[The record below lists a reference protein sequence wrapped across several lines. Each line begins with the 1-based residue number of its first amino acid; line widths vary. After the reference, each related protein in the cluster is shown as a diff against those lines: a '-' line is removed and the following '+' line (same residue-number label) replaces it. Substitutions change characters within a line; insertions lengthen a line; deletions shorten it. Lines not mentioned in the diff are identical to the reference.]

1 MQEGIQISS
10 LTVSHQPGL
19 CKKRRCRG
27 TRDLCFWIPRAVTFK
42 GKEVNKLV
50 WRRGFGFLDPRAQV
64 SSGPEL
70 KGPAQTPSERGRPS
84 RKSRR
89 KRKFVHLPSPGQ
101 LFLAQ
106 RPLQQQPPP
115 EDWPLPLRSTRS
127 PPRAGCSSQ
136 TSGVCSGGTCGAC
149 GGSGSSPQTQSC
161 SSPRSWGRSR
171 RRLGGTSGDTV
182 GDISGW
188 DTWEGAGIAVGSADR
203 TSWWVCSGAE
213 GVREQA
219 RPAHRDLLY
228 GLLPSCLSLTF

>member
-50 WRRGFGFLDPRAQV
+50 WRRGFGFLDSRAQV

-70 KGPAQTPSERGRPS
+70 KGPAQTPSKRGRPS

-89 KRKFVHLPSPGQ
+89 KRKCLSTCHPQVSSSWLSVHFSSSHL
-101 LFLAQ
+101 Q
-106 RPLQQQPPP
+106 RT
-115 EDWPLPLRSTRS
+115 DRFPLRSTRS

-161 SSPRSWGRSR
+161 SSPRSWGHSR
-171 RRLGGTSGDTV
+171 RRLGGTSGDTL

-203 TSWWVCSGAE
+203 TSWWACSGAE
-213 GVREQA
+213 GESDS
-219 RPAHRDLLY
+219 RPDQHTETSFMDFCHLVFL
-228 GLLPSCLSLTF
+228 